1 MVHLSH
7 MILNKQFDIR
17 FVKGDPY
24 IKLAIKFL
32 SKANCEIIEYFEQLN
47 SNMRKTQKQSK
58 I

>member
-1 MVHLSH
+1 